1 MPASQLFLL
10 FLFSF
15 SKEKLLLHDCLKT
28 NRQTKG
34 SNMKKSTS
42 AKTKPETFFAA
53 DWPKDG
59 PINLN
64 IHDLPHA
71 SSSTEWWYMHSHIK
85 AKGNRNLS
93 LFASFF
99 RHAISFDKKTKQ
111 PNYAHSIIWGI
122 SDIDNKQYH
131 TVSLVDKR
139 APKLGLERLK
149 KGEVVKDSFI
159 RRAAI
164 EMLSKGVMPYP
175 DELLKNDP
183 TISFKNLH
191 LDFDGNTF
199 KKMPNGSY
207 QLHLNHKELQLSVD
221 INFLPQKPPT
231 RHGDN
236 GVVRGVSAEDMF
248 YYFIPRCEV
257 TGSLKLKKEKLK
269 IESAT
274 GWYDHEFGCHP
285 TTQDEQPKDDMKK
298 DISWNWIAMQLDNG
312 CELTA
317 YDLVNLKTGEDCGSF
332 VILIDAKGERHYSN
346 KFKLKQTDELWTST
360 RTFNEYPTHWVLE
373 APELGLKVKAE
384 AAFPNQEFATVI
396 SKPAFWEGRMNISG
410 TLKGKKVSGP
420 GYIERH
426 GFVNSNS
433 MKEFLKAVSK
443 ATLKSVQQI
452 IPLALSQEKFEELV
466 SKKGN
471 KRFTDGLDKEIYI
484 EKFIKPIRE
493 ITDRGGKS
501 WRSYATI
508 ACCDAVGG
516 NSQDAIDWLAL
527 PELLHVGSLMVDDV
541 QDKSLVRR
549 GGPAAHVVHGD
560 AIAINSGNAAYF
572 LGQYCIY
579 RVDKSFE
586 DKTQIY
592 NWYFEAMRASHSGQ
606 AMDIYGL
613 DYMMPKAIKDTET
626 AKLLQKRVI
635 ATHRLKSAA
644 PASYLA
650 RIGVLLGKGSQAQ
663 IDAMGNYFEALGISF
678 QIIDDTLNLKGFKD
692 NLKTKAEDI
701 TAGKIT
707 YPIAKAMAV
716 ISAKERKRLW
726 EIVSAKTSDTKLLS
740 EAIGILDKYQ
750 IIESCENEA
759 KAILEKAWKQL
770 NPLLRDSM
778 VKLNL
783 RAFSWFVLERT
794 Y

>member
-1 MPASQLFLL
+1 
-10 FLFSF
+10 
-15 SKEKLLLHDCLKT
+15 
-28 NRQTKG
+28 
-34 SNMKKSTS
+34 MKKNVY
-42 AKTKPETFFAA
+42 KPSNFFAA

-59 PINLN
+59 PIDLA

-85 AKGNRNLS
+85 VKDGREFS
-93 LFASFF
+93 IFASFF
-99 RHAISFDKKTKQ
+99 RHAISFDKATNK
-111 PNYAHSIIWGI
+111 PDYAHSVIWGI
-122 SDIDNKQYH
+122 SDLKEKKYH

-149 KGEVVKDSFI
+149 KGELVKDPFI
-159 RRAAI
+159 KKAAI

-175 DELLKNDP
+175 DELLTKDP
-183 TISFKNLH
+183 IISNKNLS
-191 LDFDGNTF
+191 LNFDGNTF
-199 KKMPNGSY
+199 KKQPDGSY
-207 QLHLNHKELQLSVD
+207 VLHLFHKELNIGADLR
-221 INFLPQKPPT
+221 FYPQKPPV

-248 YYFIPRCEV
+248 YYFIPSCKV
-257 TGSLKLKKEKLK
+257 TGSIKLKKEKLS
-269 IESAT
+269 ITSAT

-285 TTQDEQPKDDMKK
+285 EKKSDELKK
-298 DISWNWIAMQLDNG
+298 DVSWNWIAMQLNNG

-317 YDLVNLKTGEDCGSF
+317 YDLIDLKTGEDCGSF
-332 VILIDAKGERHYSN
+332 IIMIDKAGKRHYSK
-346 KFKLKQTDELWTST
+346 KFSLKPIGESWTST
-360 RTFNEYPTHWVLE
+360 RTFNEYPTKWKLE
-373 APELGLKVKAE
+373 VPEFGLSVVAD

-410 TLKGKKVSGP
+410 KMKGKNISGP

-426 GFVNSNS
+426 GFVNSNNL
-433 MKEFLKAVSK
+433 KEFLKAVSK
-443 ATLKSVQQI
+443 ATLNSVKQI
-452 IPLALSQEKFEELV
+452 IPLEFGQEKFEELV

-471 KRFTDGLDKEIYI
+471 KHLTDGLDKEAYI

-493 ITDRGGKS
+493 ITDRSGKS

-516 NSQDAIDWLAL
+516 NSQVAIDWLAL
-527 PELLHVGSLMVDDV
+527 PEMMHVGSLMVDDV

-549 GGPAAHVVHGD
+549 GGPAAHTVHGD
-560 AIAINSGNAAYF
+560 AIAINSGTAAYF
-572 LGQYCIY
+572 LGQICIY
-579 RVDKSFE
+579 NVDKSFE
-586 DKTQIY
+586 EKVRIY

-613 DYMMPKAIKDTET
+613 DYMMHQALKDDNV
-626 AKLLQKRVI
+626 ARLLSKRVI

-644 PASYLA
+644 PAAYLA
-650 RIGVLLGKGSQAQ
+650 RIGVLLGEGSEEQ
-663 IDAMGNYFEALGISF
+663 IDGMGNYFEALGISF

-707 YPIAKAMAV
+707 YPIAKAMSV
-716 ISAKERKRLW
+716 LSKKDRKRLW
-726 EIVSAKTSDTKLLS
+726 EIVNMKTTDLTLLT
-740 EAIGILDKYQ
+740 EAVALLDKYKV
-750 IIESCENEA
+750 IETCEREA
-759 KAILEKAWKQL
+759 KNRLEKAWRQID
-770 NPLLRDSM
+770 PLLRDSM